1 MKSLKNTE
9 YEESGLLLRKYQLSD
24 QEERLAAIK
33 DSFEDLTYWFASF
46 QNDSLEEF
54 NELWLIN
61 NEINWSSGVEFCFM
75 LKYTD
80 SPLMLG
86 EIRINNINVKHN
98 FANLMYWIRSS
109 EKGKGLAVRG
119 SKIAIK
125 IALEELKLNR
135 LEIFMSTANEASR
148 KVAEKAGAKF
158 EGKMRKRIS
167 VQDRIDDAYLY
178 SIIPED
184 LISERKLIL

>member
-1 MKSLKNTE
+1 MKLLKNTE
-9 YEESGLLLRKYQLSD
+9 YEEGGLLLRKFQLSD
-24 QEERLAAIK
+24 KEERLAAIK
-33 DSFEDLTYWFASF
+33 ESYEDLTYWFASF

-61 NEINWSSGVEFCFM
+61 NEINWSSGTEFCFL

-98 FANLMYWIRSS
+98 FANLMYWIRKS

-125 IALEELKLNR
+125 IAFDELKLNR
-135 LEIFMSTANEASR
+135 LEIFMSTLNEASQ
-148 KVAEKAGAKF
+148 KVAEKAGAKY

-167 VQDRIDDAYLY
+167 VLDRIDDAYLY

-184 LISERKLIL
+184 LK